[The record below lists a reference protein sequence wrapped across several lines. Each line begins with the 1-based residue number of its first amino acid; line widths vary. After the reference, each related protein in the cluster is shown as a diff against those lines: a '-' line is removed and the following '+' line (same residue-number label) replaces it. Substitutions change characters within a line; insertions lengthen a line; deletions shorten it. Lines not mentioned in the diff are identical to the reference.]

1 MQGRED
7 AGQRRHRSRV
17 ARQRRHAAV
26 DGDRLVAPR
35 SLKKRMPH
43 SSARETAFAAM
54 MIQYSSERRG
64 PSACC
69 VARRFSS
76 DSRDATTLTEP
87 GDSSRHCFGKTR
99 RLRMFRFA
107 IVAALALT
115 PTLTPAVAPAAL
127 AADPASKQASAPVA
141 PTATFV
147 AQAAFGTMFEI
158 ESSKLALERSKA
170 AAVKAFAQRMV
181 DDHSAAAVK
190 FKEAVLEAKLAMP
203 PDKLDAKH
211 QAVLERACRQAGRR
225 LRQGLHRG
233 PVQGARRDRRAVQ
246 GLCPGRRGY
255 AHARLRRRAAAH
267 AGAHLQHVA
276 KMR

>member
-1 MQGRED
+1 
-7 AGQRRHRSRV
+7 
-17 ARQRRHAAV
+17 
-26 DGDRLVAPR
+26 
-35 SLKKRMPH
+35 
-43 SSARETAFAAM
+43 
-54 MIQYSSERRG
+54 
-64 PSACC
+64 
-69 VARRFSS
+69 
-76 DSRDATTLTEP
+76 
-87 GDSSRHCFGKTR
+87 
-99 RLRMFRFA
+99 MFRFA

-211 QAVLERACRQAGRR
+211 QAVLGELAGKQGDDFDKAYIEAQHKAHVETVELFKGYAQAGEDTRM
-225 LRQGLHRG
+225 
-233 PVQGARRDRRAVQ
+233 RAF
-246 GLCPGRRGY
+246 
-255 AHARLRRRAAAH
+255 AAELLPTLE
-267 AGAHLQHVA
+267 AHLQHVA